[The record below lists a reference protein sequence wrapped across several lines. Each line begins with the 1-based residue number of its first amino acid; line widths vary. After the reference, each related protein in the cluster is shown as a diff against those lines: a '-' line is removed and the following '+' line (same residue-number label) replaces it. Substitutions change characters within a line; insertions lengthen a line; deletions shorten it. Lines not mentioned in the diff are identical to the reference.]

1 MGTGWES
8 WSWSRFGVMGCK
20 GTAHLPWQA
29 VPGFRAPTRSRN
41 GIATDDAWWEGEMNN
56 KQKRLFEVDRRMEL
70 KMRLAAKRADDGDL
84 VGTGP
89 LSAEVPERETLS
101 RLIDRVRRL

>member
-1 MGTGWES
+1 
-8 WSWSRFGVMGCK
+8 
-20 GTAHLPWQA
+20 
-29 VPGFRAPTRSRN
+29 
-41 GIATDDAWWEGEMNN
+41 MNN